1 MQTKINVAQAFGV
14 PGAIYDLTPRRVDA
28 VELAYAAFIGG
39 LAGQTA
45 AGAVGPLN
53 STYSTFK
60 GVFVR
65 PHEAVN
71 YGTSDG
77 ALKASLEQPAGATV
91 QLCSM
96 GRVIVELEMS
106 ATQTTA
112 TASVESEAA
121 EQAKALTALK
131 ALDAVANGAT
141 AYYGNSSY
149 KLTASSSSATACGK
163 FLIGCSAADTIAKGA
178 TVAYSS
184 TTESTNTLTTATV
197 KCLVVL
203 QLG

>member
-1 MQTKINVAQAFGV
+1 MQNSINVAQAFGI
-14 PGAIYDLTPRRVDA
+14 PGEIYDLTPRRVDA
-28 VELAYAAFIGG
+28 VELAYAANIGD
-39 LAGQTA
+39 LAGHSS
-45 AGAVGPLN
+45 AGAVGPFN
-53 STYSTFK
+53 STYSTFA

-77 ALKASLEQPAGATV
+77 ALKASLAQPAGATV
-91 QLCSM
+91 QVLSM
-96 GRVIVELEMS
+96 GRVVVELEMS

-163 FLIGCSAADTIAKGA
+163 FLIGCKASDTIAKGA
-178 TVAYSS
+178 TVTYSS
-184 TTESTNTLTTATV
+184 KTASTNTLTTATV